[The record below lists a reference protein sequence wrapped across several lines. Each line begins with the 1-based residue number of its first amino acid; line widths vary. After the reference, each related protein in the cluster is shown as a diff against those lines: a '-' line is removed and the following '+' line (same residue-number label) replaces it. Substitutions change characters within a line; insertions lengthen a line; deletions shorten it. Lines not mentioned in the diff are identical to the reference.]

1 MSLAGTYAIET
12 KFHGPTNYKGSR
24 SRYSAVCCNCQ
35 SNENVAGS
43 GVVYVNTDH
52 ALDPHENAQ
61 LAAVKHHKTHH
72 GVLIDGVTKYYA
84 RVSGSGHGIR
94 MGWAF
99 PLIPI

>member
-1 MSLAGTYAIET
+1 MSLAGTAAIET
-12 KFHGPTNYKGSR
+12 RFHGPTTYRG

-61 LAAVKHHKTHH
+61 LAAVKHYETHH
-72 GVLIDGVTKYYA
+72 GIDLDDGRGHRYYA
-84 RVSGSGHGIR
+84 RVSESGHGIR
-94 MGWAF
+94 RGWAF
-99 PLIPI
+99 PLIPE